1 MNKKRHSRYAAGG
14 IGGFLRSQG
23 MAFMLF
29 IIVAAAVIAG
39 VGNVSQKS
47 SDEELKMAQDSI
59 RRAVVSCY
67 AIEGRY
73 PDTYE
78 YLKENYGL
86 TVDEDK
92 YIVHYEIFAS
102 NIMPEITVVPAQD
115 GR

>member
-1 MNKKRHSRYAAGG
+1 MRRRYSHYRTGG
-14 IGGFLRSQG
+14 LSGFLRSQG
-23 MAFMLF
+23 IALVLF
-29 IIVAAAVIAG
+29 IIVAASVIAG

-59 RRAVVSCY
+59 MRAVASCY

-102 NIMPEITVVPAQD
+102 NIMPEITVIPVQD
-115 GR
+115 GQ

>member
-1 MNKKRHSRYAAGG
+1 MNRKRHNRYASGG
-14 IGGFLRSQG
+14 LSGFMRSQG
-23 MAFMLF
+23 IALILF
-29 IIVAAAVIAG
+29 IIVAAAVFAG
-39 VGNVSQKS
+39 VGNVSQRS
-47 SDEELKMAQDSI
+47 SDEELRMAQDSI

-102 NIMPEITVVPAQD
+102 NIMPEITVIPAQN
-115 GR
+115 G

>member
-1 MNKKRHSRYAAGG
+1 MKRRHSHYSSGG
-14 IGGFLRSQG
+14 IGGFLRTQG
-23 MAFMLF
+23 LALALF
-29 IIVAAAVIAG
+29 AIVAASVIAG

-102 NIMPEITVVPAQD
+102 NIMPEITVTAA
-115 GR
+115 

>member
-1 MNKKRHSRYAAGG
+1 MNRKRHNSHAAGG
-14 IGGFLRSQG
+14 LSGFLRSQG
-23 MAFMLF
+23 MALILF
-29 IIVAAAVIAG
+29 IIVAAAVFAG

-78 YLKENYGL
+78 YLKENYGI
-86 TVDEDK
+86 TVDESK

-102 NIMPEITVVPAQD
+102 NIMPEITVIPAQN
-115 GR
+115 G

>member
-1 MNKKRHSRYAAGG
+1 MKRRHSHYSSGG
-14 IGGFLRSQG
+14 IAGFLRAQG
-23 MAFMLF
+23 LALALF
-29 IIVAAAVIAG
+29 IAVAACVLAG

-86 TVDEDK
+86 TVDENK

-102 NIMPEITVVPAQD
+102 NIMPEITVTEA
-115 GR
+115 